1 MPLSRYLKTFSDPDR
16 PGVVLLYSTKKGSVV
31 RISERLLASARDGS
45 LPESDREVL
54 RRMELWVDDSAAER
68 EAMANLVDQTNSR
81 SSTFSVTVVLT
92 LDCNLA
98 CPYCF
103 EDNFRGHHAM
113 NDKTARL
120 LIDYIQREQIDCGRD
135 VHVRFYGGEPLMAVP
150 RLKEIAKQL
159 QDAAITAGRKFS
171 CSMVTNATLLTRSIV
186 EELLPLGLESAQVTL
201 DGPPE
206 IHNSQ
211 RPFVSGQGSFDKI
224 VENLRSVY
232 DLITLKPGGNYT
244 RKNYH
249 EFPAMLDALLE
260 AGIDPKK
267 LGPIQFSPIHPKSGV
282 SAPHNTSCIVSS
294 EQWFFEANLFLRA
307 ETLRRGFS
315 VEKPHMGICMIDLA
329 NNLVVNYDGS
339 LFKCPPLMGWPEMSI
354 GTLEDGICD
363 YRQSHKLENW
373 KNDECLDCTYL
384 PLCFGGCRFFRL
396 LETGAIDGLDC
407 RRAMLDASLEA
418 IVLQHLNPMN
428 KSG

>member
-1 MPLSRYLKTFSDPDR
+1 M
-16 PGVVLLYSTKKGSVV
+16 
-31 RISERLLASARDGS
+31 LASARDGS
-45 LPESDREVL
+45 LTESDRDVL
-54 RRMELWVDDSAAER
+54 RRMELWVDNSVAER
-68 EAMANLVDQTNSR
+68 DGMVNLVDRSNSHF
-81 SSTFSVTVVLT
+81 STFSATVVLT

-103 EDNFRGHHAM
+103 EDHFRGSYAM
-113 NDKTARL
+113 NEETAQL
-120 LIDYIQREQIDCGRD
+120 LINYIQREQIDCGRD

-150 RLKEIAKQL
+150 RLKEIARQL
-159 QDAAITAGRKFS
+159 QDAAKIADKNFS
-171 CSMVTNATLLTRSIV
+171 CSLVTNATLLTRSV
-186 EELLPLGLESAQVTL
+186 VNELLPFGLDSAQVTL

-244 RKNYH
+244 RENYH

-260 AGIDPKK
+260 AGIDPAK
-267 LGPIQFSPIHPKSGV
+267 LGPIQFSPIHPKSGA
-282 SAPHNTSCIVSS
+282 SNSHNTGCVVSS

-315 VEKPHMGICMIDLA
+315 VEKPHMGICMIDLT
-329 NNLVVNYDGS
+329 NSLVVNYDGS
-339 LFKCPPLMGWPEMSI
+339 LYKCPPLMGWPEMSI
-354 GTLEDGICD
+354 GTLADGISD
-363 YRQSHKLENW
+363 YRKSHNLENW
-373 KNDECLDCTYL
+373 KNDECLDCAYL
-384 PLCFGGCRFFRL
+384 PLCFGGCRFFHL
-396 LETGAIDGLDC
+396 LETGTIDGLDC

-418 IVLQHLNPMN
+418 IVRQHLDHSNGSN
-428 KSG
+428 